1 MPDSEHVE
9 ELIALYVLGGL
20 EKEEAGQV
28 TAHLVSCA
36 ACRRLASEALA
47 TLALLPYA
55 VPPTPPP
62 PETKARLMA
71 RARGEPLPVALTPRP
86 PGFFGRLVLAWRVL
100 APAVAALGLILV
112 LVLVGLNLSL
122 LRQIAQ
128 LRQENTQ
135 LAQRLQEEAQHLAQS
150 IDENRNLTERL
161 QQQEQYLA
169 LIAGPGIVSR
179 DLRGTDLAP
188 QASGRLYFRPG
199 ETTGLLLVYDL
210 SGLAPDETYQFWV
223 IGPEGPQSAGLF
235 RVQPDGRAELPI
247 TLPAPVDRYQAV
259 GVSREPAEG
268 SPQPTRIVLMGE
280 LSPP

>member
-28 TAHLVSCA
+28 TAHLVNCA
-36 ACRRLASEALA
+36 ACRRLANEALA
-47 TLALLPYA
+47 TMALLPYA
-55 VPPTPPP
+55 APPAAPP
-62 PETKARLMA
+62 PETKLRLMA
-71 RARGEPLPVALTPRP
+71 RARVEPLPITVAPRP
-86 PGFFGRLVLAWRVL
+86 PGFLGRLALALRAL
-100 APAVAALGLILV
+100 APAITLLGLVLIIV
-112 LVLVGLNLSL
+112 LVVLDLAL

-128 LRQENTQ
+128 LRQENDG
-135 LAQRLQEEAQHLAQS
+135 LARRLQEEEQRLAQVV
-150 IDENRNLTERL
+150 DENRSLTERL
-161 QQQEQYLA
+161 QQQEQHLA

-179 DLRGTDLAP
+179 DLQGTELAP

-199 ETTGLLLVYDL
+199 EPTGLLLVYGL
-210 SGLAPDETYQFWV
+210 SGLAPDETYQLWL
-223 IGPEGPQSAGLF
+223 IGPDGPQSVSLF

-259 GVSREPAEG
+259 AVSREPANC

-280 LSPP
+280 L